1 MSTRNLSK
9 EQEYLLYLLPQL
21 DDCKIREIMSVVRTK
36 NRSEKK
42 SVISSALDSTP
53 YNEIMSM
60 VGCQGAKECISAII
74 AAHRMNQI
82 VSQRK
87 NLTSNPHYHI
97 VFSGN
102 PGCNK
107 TTLARLYAKV
117 LHLEGIVK
125 KDCYA
130 ELTRGDL
137 CGRYQGETSQKV
149 IKVFNKYAGG
159 VIFIDEAYSL
169 DDTGGDVTTYGEE
182 AIDQI
187 IVELENRADTVVIF
201 AGYPEKM
208 EQFLESNP
216 GLRSRIPYRVDFKDY
231 TAVELVQISQR
242 IAKDNG
248 FTISDLATDKL
259 QHVFE
264 VARNAKGFGNGRF
277 CRNIVEKAIQQKSL
291 NLGVMKSQSLD
302 EFYDHAKFSDET
314 LFTLDED
321 CFELPKMSEEHPV
334 RKIGF

>member
-21 DDCKIREIMSVVRTK
+21 DDCKIREIMSIVRTK
-36 NRSEKK
+36 SISEKK
-42 SVISSALDSTP
+42 GFFSSALESSP

-60 VGCQGAKECISAII
+60 IGCQEAKECISAII
-74 AAHRMNQI
+74 ASHRMNKI

-97 VFSGN
+97 VFTGN

-117 LHLEGIVK
+117 LQIEGIVK
-125 KDCYA
+125 RDSYA

-169 DDTGGDVTTYGEE
+169 DDAGGDVTTYGEE
-182 AIDQI
+182 AINQI

-231 TAVELVQISQR
+231 TAVELVQISQK

-248 FTISDLATDKL
+248 FSISALATDKL
-259 QHVFE
+259 LHMFE
-264 VARNAKGFGNGRF
+264 VARNAKGFGNGRY
-277 CRNIVEKAIQQKSL
+277 CRNMVEKAIRQKSL
-291 NLGVMKSQSLD
+291 NLGIMKSKSLD
-302 EFYDHAKFSDET
+302 DYFDQTKFSDEMI
-314 LFTLDED
+314 FTLDEE
-321 CFELPKMSEEHPV
+321 CFTFPKLPEDHHV